1 MTPDKNQAQKILNSR
16 IKDLSLTE
24 LYFSIIVISSKAK
37 GLMDY
42 REHILKPFENSEDY
56 NSEILI
62 REFELMN

>member
-24 LYFSIIVISSKAK
+24 LYFSIIVISAKAK
-37 GLMDY
+37 GLVDY
-42 REHILKPFENSEDY
+42 RDQVLKPFESSEGFNSET
-56 NSEILI
+56 LI